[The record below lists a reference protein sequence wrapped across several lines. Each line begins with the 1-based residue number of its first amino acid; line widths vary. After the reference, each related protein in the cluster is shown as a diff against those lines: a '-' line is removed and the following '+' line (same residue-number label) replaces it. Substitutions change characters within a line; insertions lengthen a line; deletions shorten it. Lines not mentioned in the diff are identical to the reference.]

1 MTNWD
6 LASQSARTWGWIV
19 RKVVTVP
26 GVISVG
32 LGLRSVAVG
41 SATAGVAIAWLLA
54 PIQQYSFDE
63 LPGRRLPYVPD
74 AWFGAYEAVYERF
87 GPSLGLSQYYFFGRF
102 AFLIYV
108 CGLLSVLALPHGQS
122 RLTRVGRRLLLGA
135 FGLGLLGDVLAYWG
149 GTGEELT
156 TLTSVGFGL
165 IEIPAMLLMVAA
177 AVCYGLGLLRDRVLP
192 RWSAWSL
199 CAAGSWHCQVPW
211 SSSPTCRT
219 DSSSP
224 CWPRSPWPWSDTPSR
239 TDAPSPEMSK
249 TVTTRC
255 VSVGRRA

>member
-1 MTNWD
+1 
-6 LASQSARTWGWIV
+6 V
-19 RKVVTVP
+19 RKVVILR

-32 LGLRSVAVG
+32 LRLRSVAVG
-41 SATAGVAIAWLLA
+41 AATAGVAIAWLLA

-199 CAAGSWHCQVPW
+199 VCGGVLALPGSWVVITYVPHGFLITMLAAIAVALVGYAIEDRRAVARDEQDGYD
-211 SSSPTCRT
+211 PLRE
-219 DSSSP
+219 
-224 CWPRSPWPWSDTPSR
+224 R
-239 TDAPSPEMSK
+239 
-249 TVTTRC
+249 
-255 VSVGRRA
+255 GRRA